1 VFIIVLPTETHAGDQ
16 QAAPGLKGKLRADYP
31 DEKPSKERHGVPH
44 AEQWAFML
52 SFRLDTIEP
61 GAMHD
66 LNDVQFF
73 VAVVENQGFSAAA
86 RTLNL
91 PKSSVSRRIASLEAR
106 LGVRLIERSTRS
118 LRLTEVGISFYERCR
133 AILADLAVAERE
145 VAVQRAEP
153 VGLVRMSCP
162 TGLAQFVLAK
172 ILPGFLTRHPKVR
185 LQVLATNRA
194 IDLVEDNI
202 DIAIRARVRSANEAV
217 MMRMLYKSELI
228 FVASPAFTSAQHIA
242 VRIDTL
248 PSFPFLSFL
257 EDSRRP
263 TWTLNGPNAAATTV
277 SFDPVLRS
285 SDFTVLLRVATAGL
299 GIALLPAEV
308 VEDDIRAN
316 RLIRILPD
324 WHSEE
329 VSVHLVFATNRGI
342 VPAVRVLIDYL
353 AEHFK
358 FQQEQRR
365 QKKKSESSRL
375 ENAKGS

>member
-1 VFIIVLPTETHAGDQ
+1 MGVSAILPLH
-16 QAAPGLKGKLRADYP
+16 
-31 DEKPSKERHGVPH
+31 H
-44 AEQWAFML
+44 
-52 SFRLDTIEP
+52 IEP

-86 RTLNL
+86 RALNL
-91 PKSSVSRRIASLEAR
+91 PKSSVSRRIASLETR

-118 LRLTEVGISFYERCR
+118 LRITEVGISFYDRCR
-133 AILADLAVAERE
+133 AILADLGAAERE

-172 ILPGFLTRHPKVR
+172 ILPDFLTRYPKVR

-194 IDLVEDNI
+194 IDLVDDNV
-202 DIAIRARVRSANEAV
+202 DIAIRARVRSADEAV

-228 FVASPAFTSAQHIA
+228 FVASPAFASAQQIA

-263 TWTLNGPNAAATTV
+263 TWGLIGPNAATATV

-285 SDFTVLLRVATAGL
+285 SDFTILLRAAAAGL

-308 VEDDIRAN
+308 AEDDIFAK

-329 VSVHLVFATNRGI
+329 VAVHLVFATNRGI

-358 FQQEQRR
+358 IRYEKVFE
-365 QKKKSESSRL
+365 KKKHGTPRSKNQKSRL
-375 ENAKGS
+375 ANAT

>member
-1 VFIIVLPTETHAGDQ
+1 VLSW
-16 QAAPGLKGKLRADYP
+16 RFDY
-31 DEKPSKERHGVPH
+31 
-44 AEQWAFML
+44 L
-52 SFRLDTIEP
+52 EP

-73 VAVVENQGFSAAA
+73 VAVAENQGFSAAA
-86 RTLNL
+86 RVLNM
-91 PKSSVSRRIASLEAR
+91 PKSSVSRRVANLEAR

-118 LRLTEVGISFYERCR
+118 LRLTEVGVSFYERCR
-133 AILADLAVAERE
+133 AILADLDTAERE

-172 ILPGFLTRHPKVR
+172 ILPGFLIRYPKVR

-194 IDLVEDNI
+194 IDLVDDNI
-202 DIAIRARVRSANEAV
+202 DIAIRARMRTADEAV
-217 MMRMLYKSELI
+217 MMRMLYKGELI
-228 FVASPAFTSAQHIA
+228 FVASPAFASAQQIA
-242 VRIDTL
+242 IRIDTL

-257 EDSRRP
+257 EEPRRP
-263 TWTLNGPNAAATTV
+263 TWALNGPNAATATV
-277 SFDPVLRS
+277 SLDPVLRS
-285 SDFTVLLRVATAGL
+285 SDFSVLLSAAAAGL

-308 VEDDIRAN
+308 ADDDIRAK

-324 WHSEE
+324 WHSDEIT
-329 VSVHLVFATNRGI
+329 VHLVFATNRGI

-358 FQQEQRR
+358 FPQDQRPA
-365 QKKKSESSRL
+365 KKQASASHRLPAPRSPARSRL
-375 ENAKGS
+375 QKPPGPARQPRAAPDRPARA

>member
-1 VFIIVLPTETHAGDQ
+1 
-16 QAAPGLKGKLRADYP
+16 
-31 DEKPSKERHGVPH
+31 
-44 AEQWAFML
+44 
-52 SFRLDTIEP
+52 
-61 GAMHD
+61 MHD

-91 PKSSVSRRIASLEAR
+91 PKSSASRRVAGLEAR

-118 LRLTEVGISFYERCR
+118 LRLTEVGVSFYDRCR
-133 AILADLAVAERE
+133 AILADLDVAERE
-145 VAVQRAEP
+145 VAVQRGEP
-153 VGLVRMSCP
+153 VGLVRVSCP

-172 ILPGFLTRHPKVR
+172 ILPEFLTRYPKVR

-194 IDLVEDNI
+194 IDLVDDKI
-202 DIAIRARVRSANEAV
+202 DIAIRARVRLANEAV

-228 FVASPAFTSAQHIA
+228 FVASPAFESAQQVAI
-242 VRIDTL
+242 RIDTL

-257 EDSRRP
+257 EEPPRP
-263 TWTLNGPNAAATTV
+263 TWALSGPNAGTTTV

-285 SDFTVLLRVATAGL
+285 SDFCILLRAAAAGL

-308 VEDDIRAN
+308 VEDEIRAK

-324 WHSEE
+324 WHSGE
-329 VSVHLVFATNRGI
+329 VAVHLVFATNRGI

-358 FQQEQRR
+358 FR
-365 QKKKSESSRL
+365 QDQGHIRSSRKRFD
-375 ENAKGS
+375 AP

>member
-1 VFIIVLPTETHAGDQ
+1 
-16 QAAPGLKGKLRADYP
+16 
-31 DEKPSKERHGVPH
+31 
-44 AEQWAFML
+44 
-52 SFRLDTIEP
+52 
-61 GAMHD
+61 MHD

-73 VAVVENQGFSAAA
+73 AAVVENQGFSAAA

-91 PKSSVSRRIASLEAR
+91 PKSSVSRRIANLEAH

-118 LRLTEVGISFYERCR
+118 LRLTEVGVSFYERCR
-133 AILADLAVAERE
+133 AILADLDAAERE
-145 VAVQRAEP
+145 VAVQRGEP

-172 ILPGFLTRHPKVR
+172 ILPDFLARYPKVR

-202 DIAIRARVRSANEAV
+202 DIAIRARVRSADEAV
-217 MMRMLYKSELI
+217 MMRMLYKSALI
-228 FVASPAFTSAQHIA
+228 FVASPAFMSAQQIA

-248 PSFPFLSFL
+248 SSFPFLSFL

-263 TWTLNGPNAAATTV
+263 TWALSGPNAATTTV

-285 SDFTVLLRVATAGL
+285 GDFTILLRAAAAGL
-299 GIALLPAEV
+299 GVALLPVEV
-308 VEDDIRAN
+308 VEDDILAK

-329 VSVHLVFATNRGI
+329 VTVHLVFTTNRGI

-358 FQQEQRR
+358 FRQEQRP
-365 QKKKSESSRL
+365 QKKKARKIRL
-375 ENAKGS
+375 ENLQGTTARAT

>member
-1 VFIIVLPTETHAGDQ
+1 
-16 QAAPGLKGKLRADYP
+16 
-31 DEKPSKERHGVPH
+31 
-44 AEQWAFML
+44 
-52 SFRLDTIEP
+52 
-61 GAMHD
+61 MHD

-91 PKSSVSRRIASLEAR
+91 PKSSVSRRVASLEAR

-118 LRLTEVGISFYERCR
+118 LRLTEVGVSLYERCR
-133 AILADLAVAERE
+133 AVLADLDAAERE
-145 VAVQRAEP
+145 VAVQRGEP

-172 ILPGFLTRHPKVR
+172 ILPGFLTRYPKVR

-194 IDLVEDNI
+194 IDLVDDNI

-217 MMRMLYKSELI
+217 MMRMLYKSQLI
-228 FVASPAFTSAQHIA
+228 FVASPRFATAQQNA

-248 PSFPFLSFL
+248 PSLPFLSFL
-257 EDSRRP
+257 EDPRRP
-263 TWTLNGPNAAATTV
+263 RWALNGPNAAATTV

-285 SDFTVLLRVATAGL
+285 SDFNILLGAAAAGL

-308 VEDDIRAN
+308 VEDDIRAK

-324 WHSEE
+324 WRSEE
-329 VSVHLVFATNRGI
+329 VTIHLVFATNRGI

-358 FQQEQRR
+358 FPYDKDLKIRNTR
-365 QKKKSESSRL
+365 
-375 ENAKGS
+375 

>member
-1 VFIIVLPTETHAGDQ
+1 
-16 QAAPGLKGKLRADYP
+16 
-31 DEKPSKERHGVPH
+31 
-44 AEQWAFML
+44 ML
-52 SFRLDTIEP
+52 SSRPGATER

-73 VAVVENQGFSAAA
+73 AAVVENRGFSAAA

-91 PKSSVSRRIASLEAR
+91 PKSSVSRRVANLEAR
-106 LGVRLIERSTRS
+106 LGVRLIVRSTRS
-118 LRLTEVGISFYERCR
+118 LRLTEVGVSFYERCR
-133 AILADLAVAERE
+133 AILNDLDAAERE
-145 VAVQRAEP
+145 VAVQRREP

-162 TGLAQFVLAK
+162 PGLAQFVLAR
-172 ILPGFLTRHPKVR
+172 ILPDFLTRYPKVR

-194 IDLVEDNI
+194 IDLVDDNI
-202 DIAIRARVRSANEAV
+202 DIAIRARLRSADEAV

-228 FVASPAFTSAQHIA
+228 FVASPAFASAQQMG

-248 PSFPFLSFL
+248 PSLPFLSFL
-257 EDSRRP
+257 EDARRP
-263 TWTLNGPNAAATTV
+263 TWALIGPNAARTTV
-277 SFDPVLRS
+277 SFDPILRS
-285 SDFTVLLRVATAGL
+285 SDFTVLLKAAAAGL

-308 VEDDIRAN
+308 VEDDILAK

-329 VSVHLVFATNRGI
+329 VTVHLVFATNRGI

-358 FQQEQRR
+358 IRHEQQP
-365 QKKKSESSRL
+365 QKRKAGTIRL
-375 ENAKGS
+375 EKRKSPRARVT

>member
-1 VFIIVLPTETHAGDQ
+1 MDVRAIVL
-16 QAAPGLKGKLRADYP
+16 
-31 DEKPSKERHGVPH
+31 
-44 AEQWAFML
+44 
-52 SFRLDTIEP
+52 LDPIEP

-73 VAVVENQGFSAAA
+73 AAVVENQGFSAAA
-86 RTLNL
+86 RNLNL

-118 LRLTEVGISFYERCR
+118 LRLTEVGVSFYERCR
-133 AILADLAVAERE
+133 AILADLDAAERE
-145 VAVQRAEP
+145 VAVQRGEP

-172 ILPGFLTRHPKVR
+172 ILPGFLVRYPKVR

-194 IDLVEDNI
+194 IDLVDDNI
-202 DIAIRARVRSANEAV
+202 DIAIRARVRPADAAV

-228 FVASPAFTSAQHIA
+228 FVASPAFASTQQSAI
-242 VRIDTL
+242 RIDTL
-248 PSFPFLSFL
+248 SSFAFLSFL
-257 EDSRRP
+257 EDWQRQ
-263 TWTLNGPNAAATTV
+263 TWALSGPNAATTRV

-285 SDFTVLLRVATAGL
+285 SDFTILLRAAAAGL

-308 VEDDIRAN
+308 VEDEIRTK

-324 WHSEE
+324 WHGEE
-329 VSVHLVFATNRGI
+329 VSVHLVFTTNRGI
-342 VPAVRVLIDYL
+342 IPAVRVLIDYL

-358 FQQEQRR
+358 FRYDKDPKS
-365 QKKKSESSRL
+365 KKL
-375 ENAKGS
+375 G